1 MSTGVHRSGQPIALR
16 RLRVN
21 APGRKREGHQAERE
35 RREAVPEPATDIS
48 SKSVFLNIPYDGR
61 FRRLCLAYIAGLTHF
76 GLRPRA
82 TVEIPGGRNRL
93 EKIFELVQSCPFSIH
108 DLSRVQLDRTAPA
121 APRFNMPFE
130 LGLAVACSMI
140 NVRSHDWFVF
150 ESVPRQLSK
159 SLSDLSGIDPYI
171 HRGTVVGVL
180 RELCNAFSREAPGR
194 TSIRIRN
201 DADLS
206 ISIQIGAGDS
216 AQNQSAKP
224 F

>member
-1 MSTGVHRSGQPIALR
+1 
-16 RLRVN
+16 
-21 APGRKREGHQAERE
+21 
-35 RREAVPEPATDIS
+35 
-48 SKSVFLNIPYDGR
+48 
-61 FRRLCLAYIAGLTHF
+61 
-76 GLRPRA
+76 
-82 TVEIPGGRNRL
+82 
-93 EKIFELVQSCPFSIH
+93 
-108 DLSRVQLDRTAPA
+108 
-121 APRFNMPFE
+121 MPFE

-150 ESVPRQLSK
+150 ESVPRRLSK